1 MELAELHHQLT
12 EILVLVRTGQ
22 EVLEGGAELLYRL
35 LHPTTVTEERS
46 LPGTQQERREESAER
61 LQRICEEDEV
71 QHEDEIFEA
80 EILEEELESGVD
92 GREILTAEERLVL
105 AQERRQSQRLLTGQA
120 GM

>member
-1 MELAELHHQLT
+1 MRLT
-12 EILVLVRTGQ
+12 
-22 EVLEGGAELLYRL
+22 
-35 LHPTTVTEERS
+35 
-46 LPGTQQERREESAER
+46 LPIFKRV
-61 LQRICEEDEV
+61 CEEDEV